1 MGTSTNYNAPPSWGD
16 LKAEVTRAARRGPL
30 TRAKAGD
37 LVRGLIARNG
47 GGPAMARG
55 GGSGGGSVG
64 GGGAARSVA
73 GRLGSFIASVGTVG
87 LNEALR
93 REGLADFIG
102 RPVSEVLA
110 ALLDRLGGASST
122 IDEVDAR
129 AAMARLQNELFDG
142 ADDLQAIEN
151 LMTTE
156 AENLGSLLERYFGFY
171 LYELFCRVFFERLT
185 RLVGDTKATS
195 FLGEIKGYIMAAL
208 TNRVGSR
215 DVSSV
220 DWAGPEGQR
229 ISMDVMEDTMSVFAA
244 GS

>member
-16 LKAEVTRAARRGPL
+16 LKAEVTRAARGGPL
-30 TRAKAGD
+30 TKTKAGD

-47 GGPAMARG
+47 GGHAMARG
-55 GGSGGGSVG
+55 AGSGGGSVG

-73 GRLGSFIASVGTVG
+73 GRLGGFITNVATVG

-93 REGLADFIG
+93 REGLAAFIG
-102 RPVSEVLA
+102 RPVREVLA
-110 ALLDRLGGASST
+110 AILDRLGGPSST

-129 AAMARLQNELFDG
+129 AAMARLQNELLDK
-142 ADDLQAIEN
+142 ADDVQAVEE
-151 LMTTE
+151 LMTKE
-156 AENLGSLLERYFGFY
+156 AENLGRLLERYFGFY

-185 RLVGDTKATS
+185 RLVGDDRATS
-195 FLGEIKGYIMAAL
+195 FLGEIKSYIVAAL

-229 ISMDVMEDTMSVFAA
+229 ISMDVMEDTMSVFSV